1 MQIVIDIPE
10 EIYNDVMTDGVLYIQ
25 YEGEIGRA
33 IRSSTPLEKVF
44 EDIKAEIEEQ
54 ITPKESGKSMI
65 QNCGLSMALEIIDK
79 HISGKENE

>member
-44 EDIKAEIEEQ
+44 EDIKAEIEEAQ
-54 ITPKESGKSMI
+54 GFAFRTEEEYE
-65 QNCGLSMALEIIDK
+65 GLRIALAIIDK
-79 HISGKENE
+79 HTAERSYK